1 MRSFL
6 LLSVAVLAACDGP
19 AAQVDG
25 GGTSD
30 VGAMSDAGSAADV
43 GPGPTDAGTGDAG
56 PSDAGTVTPPP
67 VPYYEVPTTDGA
79 LASHVF
85 FAVPDVHYVTTAG
98 IVTLTYDFPP
108 DLSGVIDQ
116 PLTFTGPVDAA
127 GNATITGAAGTGTCT
142 ATGDIVRCTEH
153 FSSGLLLDT
162 ASARAMASGYSTDP
176 AARAARGSV
185 IDLFASDPIGIVVFD
200 RIVAS
205 EPSGGAR

>member
-19 AAQVDG
+19 AVQVDG

-30 VGAMSDAGSAADV
+30 VGSAVDV
-43 GPGPTDAGTGDAG
+43 GPGPSDSG
-56 PSDAGTVTPPP
+56 PSDSGPSDSGPSDSGTVTPPP

-162 ASARAMASGYSTDP
+162 ASARAMTSGYSTDP
-176 AARAARGSV
+176 AARAARSSV

-200 RIVAS
+200 RILAS
-205 EPSGGAR
+205 EPSGGGP